1 MNKKQIT
8 MVTVALMLGNVM
20 AGLDGTITNT
30 AIPAI
35 VSALHGIQFM
45 GWIVAVYLLGM
56 SVSIP
61 IWTKIGEKIT
71 NKLAFEIALV
81 LFVLGSTLEGLAP
94 NIYFFLV
101 ARMIMGI
108 GGGGMGSLPYIIA
121 GYVFPNIKKRTQV
134 LGYLTASFNG
144 AAILGPLVG
153 GWLIDALSWH
163 WVFYINIP
171 IGVVALLISLIYYK
185 PVTPKTAPVFDLQG
199 AFLLVSGLIMFL
211 MGIQLLG
218 LTATWIVVGLILFSL
233 VLLIFFFLHEAKA
246 ENPIIPLSIFS
257 NHDLN
262 GDLILFATTWGAFIA
277 VNTYLPMWA
286 QALLGMS
293 ALMGGMT
300 LIPNSIVE
308 IIASQ
313 TVATIQEKIRTFTL
327 VMIGI
332 VTMMISS
339 GGLFLANDQTPLWI
353 LILIGAFSGIGVGF
367 IFVALQVKVQID
379 AGMEDM
385 ATATSTSYLIRILA
399 QTVMAAVY
407 GVIMN
412 LALASGINM
421 HSNITMHMMNEL
433 SDAKSAK
440 LLPQSLLP
448 EMRKIFHSGIHEI
461 MAVSFILLLIATI
474 FNFYF
479 NFKQPNKKINRSS
492 K

>member
-45 GWIVAVYLLGM
+45 GWIVAIYLLGM

-94 NIYFFLV
+94 NIYFFLI

-134 LGYLTASFNG
+134 LGYLTAN
-144 AAILGPLVG
+144 
-153 GWLIDALSWH
+153 
-163 WVFYINIP
+163 
-171 IGVVALLISLIYYK
+171 YK

-412 LALASGINM
+412 LALASGINT

>member
-45 GWIVAVYLLGM
+45 GWIVAIYLLGM

-171 IGVVALLISLIYYK
+171 IGLVALLISLIYYK

-199 AFLLVSGLIMFL
+199 ACLLVSGLIIFL

-218 LTATWIVVGLILFSL
+218 LTATWIVVGFILFSL

-262 GDLILFATTWGAFIA
+262 GDLILFATTWGALIA

-412 LALASGINM
+412 LALASGINT

>member
-45 GWIVAVYLLGM
+45 GWIVAIYLLGM

-171 IGVVALLISLIYYK
+171 IGLVALLISLIYYK

-199 AFLLVSGLIMFL
+199 ACLLVSGLIIFL

-262 GDLILFATTWGAFIA
+262 GDLILFATTWGALIA

-412 LALASGINM
+412 LALASGINT

-440 LLPQSLLP
+440 LLPQYLLP

>member
-8 MVTVALMLGNVM
+8 MVTFALMLGNVM
-20 AGLDGTITNT
+20 AGLDGTIINT

-45 GWIVAVYLLGM
+45 GWIVAIFLLGM
-56 SVSIP
+56 SISIP

-71 NKLAFEIALV
+71 NKLAFEISLV
-81 LFVLGSTLEGLAP
+81 LFILGSTFEGLAP

-101 ARMIMGI
+101 ARLVMGI
-108 GGGGMGSLPYIIA
+108 GAGGMGSLPYIIA

-144 AAILGPLVG
+144 AAILGPLIG

-171 IGVVALLISLIYYK
+171 IGLIAIIISLIFFK
-185 PVTPKTAPVFDLQG
+185 PVTPKATPVFDLLG
-199 AFLLVSGLIMFL
+199 AGLLSSGLIAFLL
-211 MGIQLLG
+211 GIQLIG
-218 LTATWIVVGLILFSL
+218 LTQRWIVTGLILLSI
-233 VLLIFFFLHEAKA
+233 VLIIFFFLHEAKA
-246 ENPIIPLSIFS
+246 KNPIIPLSVFK
-257 NHDLN
+257 NRDLN
-262 GDLILFATTWGAFIA
+262 GDFLLFAFTWGAFLA

-286 QALLGMS
+286 QALLGLS
-293 ALMGGMT
+293 ALLGGMT

-313 TVATIQEKIRTFTL
+313 KVATIQEHMRTFTL

-332 VTMMISS
+332 IAMMVSV
-339 GGLFLANDQTPLWI
+339 GGLFLSNLATPLWMLVI
-353 LILIGAFSGIGVGF
+353 IGTFSGIGVGF

-379 AGMEDM
+379 AGIEDM

-412 LALASGINM
+412 VALAQGIRKYPFISMN
-421 HSNITMHMMNEL
+421 MMNKL
-433 SDAKSAK
+433 SDAKSAQLLPQK
-440 LLPQSLLP
+440 LLPL
-448 EMRKIFHSGIHEI
+448 MRKIFYGGIHEI
-461 MAVSFILLLIATI
+461 MAVSFILLVIATV

-479 NFKQPNKKINRSS
+479 NLKKPIHKN
-492 K
+492 